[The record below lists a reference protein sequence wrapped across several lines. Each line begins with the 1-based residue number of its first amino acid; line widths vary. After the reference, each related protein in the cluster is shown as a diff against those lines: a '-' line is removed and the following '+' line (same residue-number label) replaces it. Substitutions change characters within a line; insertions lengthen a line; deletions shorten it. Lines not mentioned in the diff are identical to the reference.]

1 MISCIKIPTLAYQD
15 MSCNDLAR
23 GYDGDRGNLGNAGN
37 AGWPWPMEGSFECPD

>member
-23 GYDGDRGNLGNAGN
+23 GYDGDRGNLGGGLALAHGRIL
-37 AGWPWPMEGSFECPD
+37 